1 MSFLSRLQNVL
12 DTWQNQQNGM
22 CVQRRLRSGWA
33 SEDWSDWADSQAD
46 LSLCW
51 AHRSFCWFCHGAA
64 HFMSVIK
71 AIKSIIYH
79 VQRTK
84 AVSKKYPLY
93 APFSAGTVCRTLPY
107 YSTVALEK
115 ARIVL
120 NHRRCPRAM
129 SSRCNV
135 WNSLLLVAIY
145 TNKFYMVLAS
155 GVGISKHL
163 TLYKWLGWPVADNNG

>member
-1 MSFLSRLQNVL
+1 MLVLVFKREFFLSRLQNVL

-46 LSLCW
+46 LSLRW
-51 AHRSFCWFCHGAA
+51 AHSFCWFCHGAA

-84 AVSKKYPLY
+84 QYPK
-93 APFSAGTVCRTLPY
+93 
-107 YSTVALEK
+107 STHCMLLFRLVLFAEPCLTILRWLEK
-115 ARIVL
+115 RQELYWTTGDVPGRCLVVTTFEIVYCQL
-120 NHRRCPRAM
+120 LFIPTCSMRFWHRE
-129 SSRCNV
+129 
-135 WNSLLLVAIY
+135 LVY
-145 TNKFYMVLAS
+145 RNT
-155 GVGISKHL
+155 
-163 TLYKWLGWPVADNNG
+163 